1 MAELQKGLHE
11 VSRAN
16 AIAPLSATVPCC
28 NAAMLSWDAMAVV
41 GRIARAHGNRGQV
54 IVNPETDFPEQ
65 RFKAG
70 AKVFAK
76 RGALVEPLIVTA
88 VRFQRG
94 RPVIGLK
101 GVESMND
108 AEALAG
114 LELRVPVEELALLPA
129 GTFYH
134 HDLVGCHV
142 VTERGEE
149 VGIVEAVEG
158 AAGKNRLVVMGPRGE
173 ILIPLATEICRTI
186 DVAGKRIVIEPPEG
200 LLDLNA

>member
-1 MAELQKGLHE
+1 
-11 VSRAN
+11 
-16 AIAPLSATVPCC
+16 
-28 NAAMLSWDAMAVV
+28 MLSWEAMAVV

-65 RFKAG
+65 RFKSG

-76 RGALVEPLIVTA
+76 RGALVEPLIMTA

-114 LELRVPVEELALLPA
+114 LELRVPVEELAALPA